1 MFIGKEVN
9 RFKSAIISSEAVRES
24 ILKDSQQVNSPH
36 QVNGVI
42 MVHPDD
48 IVQLKVHLKDLQK
61 QYDANIDAITKNID
75 ALNTFSKKA
84 LASKLIVE
92 SKAAST
98 KVNTIK
104 RTFEEIE
111 SQILKTNS
119 NIKETQVKYQK
130 VYKELDNEDVEKDN
144 ALENMIGKQIKDCR
158 IDINGQ
164 SKSNVHMDVGNV
176 NHDAAQD
183 GKMDLDASKSQ
194 IDAMINSMMT

>member
-1 MFIGKEVN
+1 
-9 RFKSAIISSEAVRES
+9 
-24 ILKDSQQVNSPH
+24 
-36 QVNGVI
+36 

-75 ALNTFSKKA
+75 ALNTFSKRA

-92 SKAAST
+92 GKVAST
-98 KVNTIK
+98 KVTAIK
-104 RTFEEIE
+104 RTFEDIE

-119 NIKETQVKYQK
+119 NIKETQAKYEK

-144 ALENMIGKQIKDCR
+144 ALENMIGKQIKDCC

-164 SKSNVHMDVGNV
+164 SKTNDNMDVGNA
-176 NHDAAQD
+176 NQEAAED
-183 GKMDLDASKSQ
+183 
-194 IDAMINSMMT
+194 